1 MSRVPKDILER
12 LGYFH
17 REVEGL
23 FRRLFEEELGAG
35 ALGDDTPYP
44 PVDVVEGADEIL
56 VRADLPGLQKDEII
70 LYGAPNFLVIRG
82 AKHAP
87 SEKWAYL
94 RLERSFGPFQRLVVL
109 PVPGDTGK
117 VQARYEQ
124 GVLEV
129 RIPKVR
135 DRRKIHRRIPIE

>member
-1 MSRVPKDILER
+1 MGRVPKDILER
-12 LGYFH
+12 LSYFH
-17 REVEGL
+17 REVDGL
-23 FRRLFEEELGAG
+23 FRRLFEEDLDVGAR
-35 ALGDDTPYP
+35 GDDVPYP
-44 PVDVVEGADEIL
+44 PVDVIETADDIL
-56 VRADLPGLQKDEII
+56 VRADLPGLEKEDIT

-82 AKHAP
+82 TKQALA
-87 SEKWAYL
+87 EKWAYL

-109 PVPGDTGK
+109 PAPGDTGK
-117 VQARYEQ
+117 AKALHEQ

>member
-1 MSRVPKDILER
+1 MGRVPKDILER
-12 LGYFH
+12 LSYFH
-17 REVEGL
+17 QEVEGL
-23 FRRLFEEELGAG
+23 FRRLFEEELGVGTRGEEA
-35 ALGDDTPYP
+35 PFP
-44 PVDVVEGADEIL
+44 PVDVVETADEIL
-56 VRADLPGLQKDEII
+56 IRADLPGLDKEDIT

-82 AKHAP
+82 QKPAP
-87 SEKWAYL
+87 AEKWAYL

-117 VQARYEQ
+117 VQARCDQ

-135 DRRKIHRRIPIE
+135 DRRKVHRRIPIL

>member
-1 MSRVPKDILER
+1 MSRAPKDILER

-35 ALGDDTPYP
+35 ALGDEAPFP
-44 PVDVVEGADEIL
+44 PVDVVETADEIW
-56 VRADLPGLQKDEII
+56 VRADLPGLAKEDIV

-82 AKHAP
+82 VKSAP
-87 SEKWAYL
+87 AEKWAYL
-94 RLERSFGPFQRLVVL
+94 RVERTFGPFQRLVAL

-117 VQARYEQ
+117 VRARHEQ